1 MPAAAF
7 ADEATAQ
14 DPTTIESASPD
25 QPATDVA
32 APDADAEAEAPSDAA
47 AGTPESGQPGQ
58 SNKPGQVGQEAS
70 DGAVTPA
77 SDDAART
84 NDEAAAAALAAEDA
98 ALAETE
104 GVLETQEVA
113 GAYVEAWVTPDER
126 DVQLWLRGVGEL
138 AQEASFAVWSDAGG
152 QNDIVWY
159 GGAML
164 HDGSWLAH
172 ADRCAT
178 SGDHIVHVY
187 AKINGVNQFI
197 GEARFKLSDPPV
209 ADVSISESGNGY
221 YVVKVSNISQPTG
234 VVEVLVPTWTV
245 AGGQDDLLWRNATPL
260 EDGSWVCRIDANG
273 HGAQDGLY
281 ASHVYVKQGSG
292 VMTLVGARD
301 YQMSCINYVYVTG
314 GLGSGKRQVCIKNPT
329 NAVVHVPTWSE
340 ANGQDDIVWYGAFD
354 TNGPNGLVWVAN
366 IDCSRFKDAGRVISD
381 IYVNNEQVGR
391 IAYDVTQD
399 DIIPARYR
407 DMYNRVQGLNSAS
420 HLLLAADTNNCVVG
434 VYEGSQGNW
443 RPIHYFACSPGA
455 WGTPSRKGIFTV
467 GDKGYAFGTNVY
479 TCYYYTQYSGDFL
492 FHSILYNAGTRVVQ
506 DGRLGMHLSHG
517 CIRLAIENAKWIY
530 DNVPRGSRVLVF

>member
-1 MPAAAF
+1 MLARGLSSICLSLALCAGLVPAAAF
-7 ADEATAQ
+7 ADEALGAIDAGVEQ
-14 DPTTIESASPD
+14 APASPTAVEGVVED
-25 QPATDVA
+25 DEADRLAGQNASGDVLGVDPDGA
-32 APDADAEAEAPSDAA
+32 SDLAVAHDADADASA
-47 AGTPESGQPGQ
+47 VALD
-58 SNKPGQVGQEAS
+58 AS
-70 DGAVTPA
+70 ILDGNT
-77 SDDAART
+77 
-84 NDEAAAAALAAEDA
+84 
-98 ALAETE
+98 
-104 GVLETQEVA
+104 LETQQIA
-113 GAYVEAWVTPDER
+113 GAYAEAWVTADER
-126 DVQLWLRGVGEL
+126 DVQLWLRGVGAA
-138 AQEASFAVWSDAGG
+138 AQEVSFAVWSDAGG

-178 SGDHIVHVY
+178 SGEHIVHAY

-197 GEARFKLSDPPV
+197 GEARFKLSSPV
-209 ADVSISESGNGY
+209 ANVNIIESGNGY
-221 YVVKVSNISQPTG
+221 YVVKVSDITLPTG
-234 VVEVLVPTWTV
+234 VVEVVVPTWTV
-245 AGGQDDLLWRNATPL
+245 AGGQDDILWRNATPL

-281 ASHVYVKQGSG
+281 ASHVYVKYGSG
-292 VMTLVGARD
+292 VMTLVGICD
-301 YQMSCINYVYVTG
+301 HQMTCTNYIYVTG
-314 GLGSGKRQVCIKNPT
+314 APGSGQRQVCIKNPT
-329 NAVVHVPTWSE
+329 HAVVHVPTWSE
-340 ANGQDDIVWYGAFD
+340 ANGQDDIVWFGATD
-354 TNGPNGLVWVAN
+354 TNGPGGLVWVAN
-366 IDCSRFKDAGRVISD
+366 INCSSLRDAGTVISD
-381 IYVNNEQVGR
+381 IYVNNEFVGR

-407 DMYNRVQGLNSAS
+407 NMYHRVQGLNSAS
-420 HLLLAADTNNCVVG
+420 NLLIAADTDNCVVG
-434 VYEGSQGNW
+434 IYEGSQGNW

-455 WGTPSRKGIFTV
+455 WGSPSRKGIFTV